1 MPGGQPLYRGMRYFT
16 DTSRVLLA
24 AVVLLGHLGC
34 KQDGTEAEQP
44 APVETSPPTSVTS
57 NVDGAIGAFGLQPFV
72 KSVESDKSGE
82 FNITYEWALTR
93 KREKDFR
100 VFVHF
105 TDEEGKILFQN
116 DHDPDPST
124 SQWEPGKIQQGPYL
138 VYIPE
143 GLSGDVM
150 VRMGLYQ
157 SEQLDVGVS
166 ARDQLD
172 GKDDGELRIIVGHLA
187 IADGNAAFK
196 PVK

>member
-1 MPGGQPLYRGMRYFT
+1 MRYFT